1 MVGETNDGFFFLNC
15 KGKHQPKLKIGTKR
29 KVTKGERKTDAPPQE
44 TKKGVLVEMG
54 DLCW

>member
-54 DLCW
+54 DLC